1 MLGLIKNTNEQYHA
15 SEGIS
20 NSTLGLVEES
30 ISNYKWAKEI
40 PTVTNSGLTIGSA
53 THALVLE
60 GRVVY
65 NEEYDVM
72 PKIDKRTKEGKAA
85 LALFMATKGDKEILS
100 KDDGDLVEG
109 MKKSIDAHPTA
120 SALLSGGTP
129 EQSIYWTDKE
139 TGELCKMRADYLK
152 EDQRVIV
159 DLKTTSDIDNIE
171 KSIVNFGYDR
181 QAAFYKEGFEQHFGK
196 ELEAFI
202 FVFVSK
208 EKSLGRHRVRVIQ
221 LCEDDMEQGKFKW
234 KVALSRIHA
243 AKMEDNFIEIE
254 TISLPAWSRRK

>member
-1 MLGLIKNTNEQYHA
+1 MLGLIKNSNAAYHA

-53 THALVLE
+53 THSLVLE
-60 GRVVY
+60 GREVY

-100 KDDGDLVEG
+100 KEDGDLVEG
-109 MKKSIDAHPTA
+109 MKKSIDAHPMA
-120 SALLSGGTP
+120 SALFSDGVP
-129 EQSIYWTDKE
+129 EQSIYWTNE
-139 TGELCKMRADYLK
+139 ATGELCKIRTDYLK
-152 EDQRVIV
+152 EEQRIIV

-171 KSIVNFGYDR
+171 KSIINFGYDR
-181 QAAFYKEGFEQHFGK
+181 QAAFYKEGFEKHFGK

-208 EKSLGRHRVRVIQ
+208 EKSLGRHRVRVVQ
-221 LCEDDMEQGKFKW
+221 LSDDDMEDGRIKW
-234 KVALSRIHA
+234 NLALSKIHS
-243 AKMEDNFIEIE
+243 AKMENNFMEIE
-254 TISLPAWSRRK
+254 TITLPAWSKR